1 MFSRQDR
8 MIGVLYALAEA
19 FLALASFLA
28 AHTLRAHW
36 HGLRPLYP
44 AIYYLWIVP
53 LIPAIWVGTAWAL
66 GSYRDPLYQDFRRVL
81 AVTLKVGV
89 TATILIFALI
99 QILKVQHVS
108 RLLLLLFGALQSLAV
123 LLFRWMAHRAGNR
136 LGMAL
141 TGTRH
146 YLLVGDTAEAVKIAQ
161 TIEANAQRGMLLS
174 GFAVLKRHQEKHLA
188 LQPGALSREYPVYE
202 LDDLPQLLRTHVIDE
217 VIFAVSREELD
228 QLHQAFM
235 LCEEEGVR
243 TRLLLS
249 FFPHRVSRVS
259 LEELR
264 GMPLLTFSTTPE
276 NEYLMLLKRAIDFA
290 MAAIL
295 LVLLSPLMILLALAI
310 KLTSE
315 GPVYYRQ
322 TRCGLGG
329 RKFTVLKFR
338 SMISGAEMKRGELE
352 ALNEMDGPVFKI
364 RNDPRCTP
372 VGRLM
377 RKFSLDE
384 LPQLFNIL
392 RGDMAFVGPRPPLP
406 REVDQYELWQRR
418 RLRMPPGLTCLWAL
432 EGRNNLNFRRWME
445 LDLEYIDRWS
455 PALDW
460 KILLKTIP
468 IVLLGRGAS

>member
-1 MFSRQDR
+1 MFARQDR
-8 MIGVLYALAEA
+8 MIGVFFALAEA
-19 FLALASFLA
+19 LLALASFVA
-28 AHTLRAHW
+28 AHILRAHW

-53 LIPAIWVGTAWAL
+53 LIPVIWVGTAWAL
-66 GSYRDPLYQDFRRVL
+66 GAYRDPAYQDMRR
-81 AVTLKVGV
+81 AVTITLKVGI
-89 TATILIFALI
+89 TATVLIFALI
-99 QILKVQHVS
+99 QIFKVQHVS
-108 RLLLLLFGALQSLAV
+108 RLLLLLFGFIQILAV

-146 YLLVGDTAEAVKIAQ
+146 YLLVGDTPEAIKIAQ
-161 TIEANAQRGMLLS
+161 TIEANEERGMILS
-174 GFAVLKRHQEKHLA
+174 GFAVLKRQEEMHA
-188 LQPGALSREYPVYE
+188 AMRPGTLRRQYPIYA

-217 VIFAVSREELD
+217 VIFAVSRQELD
-228 QLHQAFM
+228 QLQQAFM

-290 MAAIL
+290 MAAIM
-295 LVLLSPLMILLALAI
+295 LVLLAPLMLLLALVI
-310 KLTSE
+310 RLTSE
-315 GPVYYRQ
+315 GPVFYRQ

-329 RKFTVLKFR
+329 RRFTVLKFR
-338 SMISGAEMKRGELE
+338 SMISGAEMQREELE

-364 RNDPRCTP
+364 RNDPRVTP

-392 RGDMAFVGPRPPLP
+392 KGYMAVVGPRPPLP
-406 REVDQYELWQRR
+406 QEVDQYELWQRR

-445 LDLEYIDRWS
+445 LDLEYIDQWS